1 MAVPA
6 RVHPAVVKAA
16 AVDAVHVFS
25 TAEPAALMLNPADGA
40 QQTAWSVAAQVAEAQ
55 FAPAGVVIA
64 YCKCQWM
71 FRWFNDLIKRKKTK
85 RKREKKKKKT
95 LD

>member
-25 TAEPAALMLNPADGA
+25 TAAPAALMLNPADGA
-40 QQTAWSVAAQVAEAQ
+40 QQTAWSVSSHVTEAQ
-55 FAPAGVVIA
+55 FAPAGVLIA
-64 YCKCQWM
+64 YCKFQWM
-71 FRWFNDLIKRKKTK
+71 FRWLHVYTRMI
-85 RKREKKKKKT
+85 
-95 LD
+95 